1 MQDKILFYI
10 LSYDVWFYFSHLL
23 LHTKYGYAWIHKH
36 HHAVNY
42 RTMRYSDAYVGH
54 MLESPLQGM
63 GMLFPLIFIEF
74 EYIPFLWALLFVNV
88 RGMMRHDPRFECL
101 TGNHHLLHHHHRN
114 LLSSDPLF
122 SSDHT
127 SHRSHQ
133 TMGCNKAKTT
143 IHLGPLPPL
152 ELAYAVE
159 CLFSSKYTKKVL
171 QK

>member
-101 TGNHHLLHHHHRN
+101 TGNHHLLHHQFPNCNFGEFWIDYMMNSDYDYLR
-114 LLSSDPLF
+114 LS
-122 SSDHT
+122 
-127 SHRSHQ
+127 R
-133 TMGCNKAKTT
+133 
-143 IHLGPLPPL
+143 
-152 ELAYAVE
+152 
-159 CLFSSKYTKKVL
+159 
-171 QK
+171 